1 MSEVLA
7 QLAATI
13 DARVGSDAAQSYT
26 KSLLD
31 GGAEKCAKKFGE
43 EASELIIAA
52 VSQDSRALTAEAADV
67 LFHLLVVLRQ
77 RGVAFDDVLK
87 ELESRMG
94 TSGHDEKAARGQ

>member
-13 DARVGSDAAQSYT
+13 DARAGSDAAQSYT

-31 GGAEKCAKKFGE
+31 GGAEECAKKFGE